1 MLSRFQHI
9 ISERVPAMVF
19 MALFALPWINLIHLS
34 TFLFIALG
42 MALLC
47 CGNMKMPYRQ
57 LFSQPWVWLF
67 IAYYI
72 LNFAA
77 YLRFPHDHFTRA
89 SVDQKASL
97 IIIPLLFFILI
108 YHYRNI
114 WKIAISG
121 FIAGCVFAA
130 LYCLGTALVHF
141 RQSGNIDVFF
151 YHTYSQAIGMN
162 AIYLSLYLL
171 ISFIYVIRLGISRFR
186 AFSTEWWLCTTLAL
200 FIYGN
205 LLLLDSK
212 MLIAIGSVYALI
224 FSYQSFH
231 GAVQKIAAYGFFG
244 LCVVMLLAMNNPISK
259 RYRDIQLNSYSAVLD
274 KTDFTNFRF
283 DGFNFR
289 LIMWKLGLQA
299 VQENHGRLAGLGGE
313 HYHETLNNEIRSY
326 KMYTGDGRP
335 NDHGYLDYNLH
346 NQYMES
352 YVQFGLPGALILT
365 AILAWLMVSTF
376 RSGNIIAGLAMV
388 LFALIFLTES
398 GLETQSGILLF
409 TIIISGEWI
418 QQLHSRNYRL
428 TA

>member
-1 MLSRFQHI
+1 MLSRIRNI

-42 MALLC
+42 LALLC
-47 CGNMKMPYRQ
+47 CGNMKMSYKV
-57 LFSQPWVWLF
+57 LFSRPWVWMF

-72 LNFAA
+72 LNFLA
-77 YLRFPHDHFTRA
+77 YLRFPADTFTRA

-108 YHYRNI
+108 YNYRDI
-114 WKIAISG
+114 WKIALAG
-121 FIAGCVFAA
+121 FVSGCVFAA
-130 LYCLGTALVHF
+130 LFCLGTALFHF
-141 RQSGNIDVFF
+141 RQSGNADVFF

-171 ISFIYVIRLGISRFR
+171 ISFIYVIRLGINRFSIL
-186 AFSTEWWLCTTLAL
+186 STEWWLCVALAI

-212 MLIAIGSVYALI
+212 MLIAIGSIFALI
-224 FSYQSFH
+224 LSYPGFH
-231 GAVQKIAAYGFFG
+231 GALQKIMAYGFFG
-244 LCVVMLLAMNNPISK
+244 LCAVMLLAMNNPISK
-259 RYRDIQLNSYSAVLD
+259 RYKDIQLNSYSAVLK
-274 KTDFTNFRF
+274 KTDFTDFRF

-289 LIMWKLGLQA
+289 LIMWKLGLHA
-299 VQENHGRLAGLGGE
+299 VQQNHALLAGLGGE
-313 HYHETLNNEIRSY
+313 HYHQAVNNEIRSY

-335 NDHGYLDYNLH
+335 NDQGYLDYNLH

-352 YVQFGLPGALILT
+352 YVQFGLPGTLIIT
-365 AILAWLMVSTF
+365 GILAWLMLSAFKNKRAV
-376 RSGNIIAGLAMV
+376 AGLAV
-388 LFALIFLTES
+388 ALFTLIFLTES

-418 QQLHSRNYRL
+418 QQLHSRSYRL